1 MKLPLLSGKQVLAA
15 LRRLGFVEL
24 HRKGS
29 HVKMRHP
36 DRRVIV
42 FPYHDEVD
50 RFTLKGALRDADVD
64 LNEFLA
70 NYSLKSDQVDHFCGS
85 LRSSLWNSTKPDVWR

>member
-15 LRRLGFVEL
+15 LLRLGFVEI

-29 HVKMRHP
+29 HVKMKHA
-36 DRRVIV
+36 DGRVIV

-50 RFTLKGALRDADVD
+50 RYTLRGALHDAEVD
-64 LNEFLA
+64 AEEFL
-70 NYSLKSDQVDHFCGS
+70 KQV
-85 LRSSLWNSTKPDVWR
+85 